1 MRDLPQRGGKKKD
14 MMVKT
19 WFSEDRNGR
28 CVLKGK
34 GKEPA
39 KTENAEEEEEDGQR
53 RRWNRIS
60 PKREHQGPKAL
71 QPVRRLANTW

>member
-1 MRDLPQRGGKKKD
+1 

-71 QPVRRLANTW
+71 